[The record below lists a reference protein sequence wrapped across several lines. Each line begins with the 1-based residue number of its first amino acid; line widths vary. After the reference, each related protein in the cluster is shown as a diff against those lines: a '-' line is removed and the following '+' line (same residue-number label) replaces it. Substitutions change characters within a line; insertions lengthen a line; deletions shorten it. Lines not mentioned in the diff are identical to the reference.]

1 MSRELALVQQNLHD
15 LIRSRAAALLD
26 AHQVALPILTV
37 EQATSGETNW
47 FPIPGMYGGFAFRFL
62 KDRTGIVL
70 ESESWSR
77 VVSGSGQRHE
87 ITATG
92 CGLVEEEFV

>member
-1 MSRELALVQQNLHD
+1 MSRDLALVQQHFHD
-15 LIRSRAAALLD
+15 LVRSRAATLLD
-26 AHQVALPILTV
+26 AHQVALPMLTM
-37 EQATSGETNW
+37 EQVTSGETNW

-62 KDRTGIVL
+62 KDRAGIVL

-77 VVSGSGQRHE
+77 IVSGSGQRHE

-92 CGLVEEEFV
+92 CGLVEEGFV